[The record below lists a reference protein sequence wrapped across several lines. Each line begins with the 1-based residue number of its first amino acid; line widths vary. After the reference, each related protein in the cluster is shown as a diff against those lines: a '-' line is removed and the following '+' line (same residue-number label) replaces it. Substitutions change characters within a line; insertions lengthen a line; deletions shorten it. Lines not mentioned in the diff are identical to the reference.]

1 MIISALT
8 LLMGLPLALEGNMGT
23 AHTSGMW
30 LYFQMYSMRMSL
42 ALALCNPRRHAPIM
56 KRYMQA
62 GIMIASVKHMWL
74 GQESL
79 PLQRV
84 RSHWG
89 KKKKKRQFSPLRQ
102 KCLIVMMCF
111 YVTLFILTALL
122 SSRLPRRRVVVTV
135 FSRTK
140 RLSLRVNQHSPR
152 VRTFSSVSGWF
163 LTSLPNWKTQYS
175 NENMAPIQSN
185 SYMNVISKMYC
196 KGAICKNWSVLEFIL
211 QNKTGGSESLDVT
224 GGAVS

>member
-8 LLMGLPLALEGNMGT
+8 LLMGLPLVLKGNMGT

-74 GQESL
+74 GEESL
-79 PLQRV
+79 PLQCV

-89 KKKKKRQFSPLRQ
+89 KKKKKTVFASLK
-102 KCLIVMMCF
+102 KCHIVMMCF
-111 YVTLFILTALL
+111 YVTLFILTASL
-122 SSRLPRRRVVVTV
+122 SSRPPKRKVVVTV

-140 RLSLRVNQHSPR
+140 RLLSEWSNIPPGYNFQFSTSVF
-152 VRTFSSVSGWF
+152 FSSVLDDF
-163 LTSLPNWKTQYS
+163 LYPYLTEHINTAMKTWLQYS
-175 NENMAPIQSN
+175 QS
-185 SYMNVISKMYC
+185 VISKI
-196 KGAICKNWSVLEFIL
+196 KSAICKNWSLVKLIL
-211 QNKTGGSESLDVT
+211 QKQQEAANH
-224 GGAVS
+224 

>member
-30 LYFQMYSMRMSL
+30 LHFQMYSMRMSL

-79 PLQRV
+79 PLQCV

-89 KKKKKRQFSPLRQ
+89 EKKRQFSPLRQ
-102 KCLIVMMCF
+102 KCHIVMMCF
-111 YVTLFILTALL
+111 YVTLFILTASL

-152 VRTFSSVSGWF
+152 VRTFSSVLRYSSAQCRDDF
-163 LTSLPNWKTQYS
+163 LHPYPTERLNTAMKTWLQYS
-175 NENMAPIQSN
+175 QTHTWMLSAKCTVKVQYARIGQFLN
-185 SYMNVISKMYC
+185 SYSKT
-196 KGAICKNWSVLEFIL
+196 KQGAANH
-211 QNKTGGSESLDVT
+211 
-224 GGAVS
+224 

>member
-30 LYFQMYSMRMSL
+30 LHFQMYSMRMSL

-111 YVTLFILTALL
+111 YVTLFILTASL

-140 RLSLRVNQHSPR
+140 RLSLRVNQHSPGSELSAQCWDDFLHPYPTER
-152 VRTFSSVSGWF
+152 VNTAM
-163 LTSLPNWKTQYS
+163 KTWLQYS
-175 NENMAPIQSN
+175 QTHTWMLSAKCTVKVQYARIGQFLN
-185 SYMNVISKMYC
+185 SYSKT
-196 KGAICKNWSVLEFIL
+196 KLGAANH
-211 QNKTGGSESLDVT
+211 
-224 GGAVS
+224 

>member
-79 PLQRV
+79 PLQCV

-89 KKKKKRQFSPLRQ
+89 EKKRQFSPLRQ

-111 YVTLFILTALL
+111 YVTLFILTASL

-152 VRTFSSVSGWF
+152 VRTFSSVLRYSSAQCRDDF
-163 LTSLPNWKTQYS
+163 LHPYPTERVNTAMKTWLQYS
-175 NENMAPIQSN
+175 QTHTWMLSAKCTVKVQYARIGQFLN
-185 SYMNVISKMYC
+185 SYSKT
-196 KGAICKNWSVLEFIL
+196 KQGAANH
-211 QNKTGGSESLDVT
+211 
-224 GGAVS
+224 

>member
-30 LYFQMYSMRMSL
+30 LHFQMYSMRMSL

-140 RLSLRVNQHSPR
+140 RLSLRVN
-152 VRTFSSVSGWF
+152 
-163 LTSLPNWKTQYS
+163 
-175 NENMAPIQSN
+175 
-185 SYMNVISKMYC
+185 
-196 KGAICKNWSVLEFIL
+196 
-211 QNKTGGSESLDVT
+211 
-224 GGAVS
+224 

>member
-30 LYFQMYSMRMSL
+30 LHFQMYSMRMSL

-152 VRTFSSVSGWF
+152 VRTFSSVLRYSSAQCRDDF
-163 LTSLPNWKTQYS
+163 LHPYPTERLNTAMKTWLQYS
-175 NENMAPIQSN
+175 QTHTWMLSAKCTVKVQYARIGQFLN
-185 SYMNVISKMYC
+185 SYSKT
-196 KGAICKNWSVLEFIL
+196 KQGAANH
-211 QNKTGGSESLDVT
+211 
-224 GGAVS
+224 